1 MSNFIQYFLDFFT
14 YIYTYLERVKVI
26 LDEFS
31 FTDSTIF
38 NDFFGAIRYAVG
50 DTIYMYLYIV
60 IILSLGFMF
69 FRFFKS
75 IWSTFIN

>member
-1 MSNFIQYFLDFFT
+1 MSNFLQYFINFFT

-38 NDFFGAIRYAVG
+38 NDFFGAIRYIVG
-50 DTIYMYLYIV
+50 DTIYMYFYI
-60 IILSLGFMF
+60 IIICSLGFMF
-69 FRFFKS
+69 FNLFKS
-75 IWSTFIN
+75 IWSTFVN

>member
-1 MSNFIQYFLDFFT
+1 MSKFIQYFLDFFT

-38 NDFFGAIRYAVG
+38 NDFFGAIRFILG
-50 DTIYMYLYIV
+50 DTIYLYLYMLIV
-60 IILSLGFMF
+60 CCIGFMF
-69 FRFFKS
+69 FNLFKN